1 MRRRLIPCLSVM
13 IALLGGRSRG
23 QQFQQV
29 TTFPGPTNWT
39 EGVECADVDHDGD
52 LDIFFAEGD
61 GFNSAG
67 TKRQNVLIVN
77 KLVEIAPW
85 TFADESVAR
94 LGVHVSN
101 AKGVTTADVNGDGWV
116 DALFANAFYT
126 DPPFLYINQGAANPG
141 FFNMESSTRGLTT
154 AYSSGAAQF
163 GDVDD
168 DGDLD
173 LVVND
178 AYNSG
183 PAGRPHLVINDG
195 TGVFTENAAA
205 LNAPLKAG
213 QMDVQLVDIDGDWD
227 IDFFGDNKF
236 TNSNGNH
243 YLMLNDG
250 HGTFSDHS
258 SLIQAGNGNT
268 YEAEV
273 GDLDGDDDLD
283 LFFVSLSGFSEG
295 AVKNNLVPSGSL
307 SFTNQSALPG
317 SVDDNEIA
325 LFDYDVDGDY
335 DVLVGSLGAHEY
347 LYRNDGGFVFVDR
360 SSEIQSVSDSTLDC
374 TVADLNNDGRYDIIT
389 AQGESGTFVNRF
401 YRNTGPVD
409 TMPPRVVGHLTPASG
424 INTGPVVVHA
434 KVRDQVLDDG
444 VNYVEGVASYVIDTT
459 PSTGS
464 ISITSGGY
472 VPPSL
477 AVSAGTTITWTN
489 NSGSP
494 QSVASTTAPY
504 TYDSGSLAP
513 GATYSYTFVTP
524 GTYAT
529 TSTPGGFSGQVQV
542 TGVAHSIV
550 GTHSGGQMYRFGMT
564 DTASG
569 QGIQLC
575 YELRFTDWPGN
586 VTVTESR
593 CVPLLPPPPGS
604 PFCPG
609 DGTLSTLCP
618 CSNFGSAGRGCANSE
633 PGNQGARLESTG
645 TVSPDTVVLS
655 TSGERSSSLSIF
667 MQGDVQNAS
676 GILFGDGLRCTAG
689 HTKRLYVKS
698 ASGGIASAPVS
709 GDASITSRS
718 ATLGDPLL
726 PGATRYYQTYYRDPD
741 PSFCP
746 SPVGAMFNVS
756 SGQVITW

>member
-1 MRRRLIPCLSVM
+1 MTRRPTLPLCVFLF
-13 IALLGGRSRG
+13 LCGRARA

-29 TTFPGPTNWT
+29 TAFPGPTNWT
-39 EGVECADVDHDGD
+39 EGVECADVDRDGD
-52 LDIFFAEGD
+52 LDVFFAEGD

-67 TKRQNVLIVN
+67 TKRQNVLIIN
-77 KLVEIAPW
+77 KLIETGPW

-101 AKGVTTADVNGDGWV
+101 AKGVTTGDVNGDGWI
-116 DALFANAFYT
+116 DALFANAFNT

-141 FFNMESSTRGLTT
+141 FFNMESATRGLTT

-173 LVVND
+173 LIVND
-178 AYNSG
+178 AYNNF
-183 PAGRPHLVINDG
+183 PAGRPHLFLNDG
-195 TGVFTENAAA
+195 TGVFTEDAAA
-205 LNAPLKAG
+205 LNAPVKAG
-213 QMDVQLVDIDGDWD
+213 QMDVQLIDIDGDWD
-227 IDFFGDNKF
+227 IDFFGCNKF

-243 YLMLNDG
+243 YLLLNDG
-250 HGTFSDHS
+250 HGHFSDHS
-258 SLIQAGNGNT
+258 SLIQAGTGNT

-295 AVKNNLVPSGSL
+295 AVRNELVPNGTL
-307 SFTNQSALPG
+307 SFTNQPPLPG

-347 LYRNDGGFVFVDR
+347 LYRNDGNFVFVNQ
-360 SSEIQSVSDSTLDC
+360 STEIQAVADSTLDC

-389 AQGESGTFVNRF
+389 AQGESGAFVNRF

-424 INTGPVVVHA
+424 ISTGPVVVHA

-444 VNYVEGVASYVIDTT
+444 VNYVEGSASYVIDTA
-459 PSTGS
+459 PSAGTV
-464 ISITSGGY
+464 SITSGRF

-477 AVSAGTTITWTN
+477 AVSAGTTVTWTN
-489 NSGSP
+489 NSGTT
-494 QSVASTTAPY
+494 QSVASTTPPY
-504 TYDSGSLAP
+504 TYDSGPLAP
-513 GATYSYTFVTP
+513 GATYAYTFVSP
-524 GTYAT
+524 GAYGT
-529 TSTPGGFSGQVQV
+529 TSAPGAFSGQIQV
-542 TGVAHSIV
+542 TGVAHSVV

-564 DTASG
+564 DTVAG

-593 CVPLLPPPPGS
+593 CIPLFPPPPGS
-604 PFCPG
+604 HFCPG
-609 DGTLSTLCP
+609 DGTLSTGCP
-618 CSNFGSAGRGCANSE
+618 CSNFGSLGRGCANSE
-633 PGNQGARLESTG
+633 PGSQGALLESSG
-645 TVSPDTVVLS
+645 TARPDTVVLS
-655 TSGERSSSLSIF
+655 ASGVRSSALSIF
-667 MQGDVQNAS
+667 LQGDQPNAA
-676 GILFGDGLRCTAG
+676 GFLFGDGLRCTAG
-689 HTKRLYVKS
+689 HLRRLFVKS
-698 ASGGIASAPVS
+698 AVAGVASAPEP
-709 GDASITSRS
+709 GDPSITSRS
-718 ATLGDPLL
+718 AALGDPIQ

-746 SPVGAMFNVS
+746 APAGGTFNVT